1 MGAYVIRRLIATVI
15 LLYLI
20 VTVVFLLL
28 HLLPGDPAMTVL
40 GGIDAN
46 PTEEDIARVRAE
58 LGLDRPLH
66 RQYLTY
72 LGNTIR
78 LDLGESFVNGRSVSK
93 DLFLR
98 LPRTMMLIVPAIILA
113 VVTGI
118 PLGILAARYRRSLID
133 PAVSSVALLGFS
145 VPVFVSGLLMVYLF
159 AIQLD
164 WLPANGF
171 VAPRDN
177 FVEFLKR
184 AAMPIVALALGPMA
198 ITMRMT
204 RSSMLEQMGLDY
216 VRTARAKG
224 LGELVI
230 LRRHVLQNALLPV
243 VTVVALQFG
252 AMFAGSVLVESIFN
266 WPGVNTYL
274 LTSIGVRD
282 YPVVQGVVLIV
293 ATIFVL
299 INFLTDLSFAFFDPR
314 IHHK

>member
-1 MGAYVIRRLIATVI
+1 LGAYIIRRAMATVI

-28 HLLPGDPAMTVL
+28 HLLPGDPATSVL
-40 GGIDAN
+40 GGIDAD
-46 PTEEDIARVRAE
+46 PTEEDIARVRQE
-58 LGLDRPLH
+58 LGLDQPLYE
-66 RQYLTY
+66 QYITY
-72 LGNTIR
+72 LGKTAR

-93 DLFLR
+93 DLFAR
-98 LPRTMMLIVPAIILA
+98 LPRTMMLIVPAIVLA
-113 VVTGI
+113 IVTGI

-145 VPVFVSGLLMVYLF
+145 VPVFVSGLLMVYVF

-164 WLPANGF
+164 WLPSNGF
-171 VAPRDN
+171 VAPGDD
-177 FVEFLKR
+177 FVGFVKR
-184 AAMPIVALALGPMA
+184 AIMPIVALSLGPMA

-204 RSSMLEQMGLDY
+204 RSSMLEQMGNDY
-216 VRTARAKG
+216 VRTARSKG
-224 LGELVI
+224 LRELTI
-230 LRRHVLQNALLPV
+230 MRRHVLRNALLPV

-274 LTSIGVRD
+274 LSSIGVRD
-282 YPVVQGVVLIV
+282 YPVVQGIVLVI

-299 INFLTDLSFAFFDPR
+299 INFLTDISFVLFDPR
-314 IHHK
+314 IQHR